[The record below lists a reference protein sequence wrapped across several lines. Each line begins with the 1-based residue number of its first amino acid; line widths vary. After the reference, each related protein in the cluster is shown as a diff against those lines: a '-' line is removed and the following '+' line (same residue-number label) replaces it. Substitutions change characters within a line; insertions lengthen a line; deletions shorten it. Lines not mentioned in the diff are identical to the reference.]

1 MCLGDT
7 YFIYISRL
15 KQHKMNNPFKLPFQ
29 KSIRLKLSLLLLVF
43 ALPHLCFSQNAVN
56 ANQPVF
62 NHAALCARNLK
73 KTADFY
79 STVLQLQKIHH
90 PFNDTLHVWF
100 KIGEGLALHVIQGN
114 CPETVHDISIHLCF
128 SVPSLDAFMQHLD
141 QLGVKYGNWAG
152 EPKKVQLRA
161 DGVKQIYF
169 QDPDGFWIEV
179 NDAK

>member
-1 MCLGDT
+1 MTDL
-7 YFIYISRL
+7 F
-15 KQHKMNNPFKLPFQ
+15 
-29 KSIRLKLSLLLLVF
+29 KLSLPKPGYLKVIVLFLAF
-43 ALPHLCFSQNAVN
+43 ALPHFCYPQSSTT

-62 NHAALCARNLK
+62 NHAALCARSLK

-114 CPETVHDISIHLCF
+114 CPTTVHDISIHLCF
-128 SVPSLDAFMQHLD
+128 SVPSLDAFIRHLD
-141 QLGVKYGNWAG
+141 ALNVKYGGWNG

-161 DGVKQIYF
+161 DGVHQIYF